1 MRQPIKSKQDA
12 SKFAFYVF
20 MFYMLVVYSG
30 LPDYV
35 TPLRA
40 IKPGLLCVILLTI
53 KVLVS
58 GSLSKDIKETEVLML
73 FLIIGQ
79 SFSSFMYA
87 NNTGVM
93 RHLLEAEILNIFGLT
108 LGVMLAIRSENQLR
122 IFLKIWLF
130 LGVLISAQVIKNGGV
145 GPQRLG
151 DENDVTLVVV
161 LILPFFL
168 LGVNFYKGFYK
179 WLCATGILLSFV
191 AIVAATSR
199 GGFLAL
205 LGMLVM
211 LWLFSRKKLAWILTA
226 GLVVSLAAAFFMP
239 QQYKTDMSTISDTKE
254 STADARLYSWI
265 LGFEI
270 FKDNLFLGAGTGQ
283 YGWEVSKYQRD
294 RGDFETD
301 ERGLK
306 KRRDLSGRTSH
317 SLYVDYISERG
328 LVGLVFVS
336 IMAVSIYQRL
346 KLMRAPFSDNG
357 NDPEHDLFV
366 YFSIAASCGIVGNLV
381 GSIFVTS
388 FYFPSLW
395 LMVGWVIATH
405 RIVKHKRMDAGV

>member
-12 SKFAFYVF
+12 SEFAFYVF

-30 LPDYV
+30 LPDYFP
-35 TPLRA
+35 TLGA
-40 IKPGLLCVILLTI
+40 IRPGLLCVSLLTI
-53 KVLVS
+53 NMLSS
-58 GSLSKDIKETEVLML
+58 GSLSKDITETEVLML

-79 SFSSFMYA
+79 SLLSFTYA
-87 NNTGVM
+87 KNTGVM
-93 RHLLEAEILNIFGLT
+93 RHLFEAEILNIFGLT
-108 LGVMLAIRSENQLR
+108 LGVMLALR
-122 IFLKIWLF
+122 AEYHLRAFLKLWLF

-151 DENDVTLVVV
+151 DENDVTLVIV
-161 LILPFFL
+161 LMLPFFF

-179 WLCATGILLSFV
+179 WLCVTGILLSFV

-205 LGMLVM
+205 VGMLVM
-211 LWLFSRKKLAWILTA
+211 LWFFSRKKIAWVLAA
-226 GLVVSLAAAFFMP
+226 GLLVSLAAAFFIP
-239 QQYKTDMSTISDTKE
+239 QQYKNDMSTISDTQE
-254 STADARLYSWI
+254 STADARLYSWM

-270 FKDNLFLGAGTGQ
+270 FKDNWFLGAGTGQ
-283 YGWEVSKYQRD
+283 YGWEVSKYQRE
-294 RGDFETD
+294 RGDFEID
-301 ERGLK
+301 EQGLK

-328 LVGLVFVS
+328 VVGLIFFS
-336 IMAVSIYQRL
+336 IMAASIYRRL
-346 KLMRAPFSDNG
+346 KSMRARWSDRAG
-357 NDPEHDLFV
+357 DPQNDLFV
-366 YFSIAASCGIVGNLV
+366 YFSVAASCGIVGNLV

-405 RIVKHKRMDAGV
+405 RIVQPNRMDIGI